1 LITHEGEHDLIEVP
15 EDDPNARHYLQA
27 EDGPTLEAS
36 GGAGSCEGGPGE
48 AGSGEEGYWDDLD
61 EEGISG
67 RVALFLANLR
77 SRSNI
82 TFSLLNFVVGRTTDL
97 IGDIVEHLQSKT
109 MALLITLGHAHS
121 PEVDN
126 LKQEF
131 LSCSTPFKGLE
142 TENKQM
148 GVFFQLRQFYSAF
161 GAKVACSFLCT
172 AEGH

>member
-1 LITHEGEHDLIEVP
+1 MITHEGEHDLIEVP
-15 EDDPNARHYLQA
+15 EDPRARHYLQA
-27 EDGPTLEAS
+27 ENGPPLEAS
-36 GGAGSCEGGPGE
+36 AGVGSSEEGPGGAGSCEGGPGE

-109 MALLITLGHAHS
+109 MALLSTLGHAHS
-121 PEVDN
+121 LEVDN
-126 LKQEF
+126 LKQELF
-131 LSCSTPFKGLE
+131 E
-142 TENKQM
+142 I
-148 GVFFQLRQFYSAF
+148 
-161 GAKVACSFLCT
+161 GAGGGDGRA
-172 AEGH
+172 